1 MGVRELTD
9 GNGREMRSAAASSKA
24 RERPFG
30 TSLRALLLLAIGAS
44 FVLAAA
50 PARAACSLT
59 DLGCVTETVTDTADG
74 VTETV
79 DDVTQPITETVDDQV
94 IGTVGGVVDQ
104 VEDTVEDTVDPI
116 VDEVPLPDP
125 PIDVTEPATPADS
138 SGGPDPRTGPGTPSG
153 GSGNGSSDPGPD
165 SPVERSIPVQ
175 ALVGGAFVSGLD
187 PSPSSDVRIGPSP
200 PAERTGVSLEDVVKG
215 FAFPLGLVLIVGAF
229 LLVQDRL
236 DRRDPRL
243 ALAPVGPDV
252 LDFT

>member
-1 MGVRELTD
+1 
-9 GNGREMRSAAASSKA
+9 MRSAAASSKA
-24 RERPFG
+24 REGPFG

-44 FVLAAA
+44 IVVSAA

-59 DLGCVTETVTDTADG
+59 DLACGTET

-79 DDVTQPITETVDDQV
+79 DDVTDPVT
-94 IGTVGGVVDQ
+94 GTVGRVVDKVKGTVGPVVDQ
-104 VEDTVEDTVDPI
+104 VP
-116 VDEVPLPDP
+116 PLPDP
-125 PIDVTEPATPADS
+125 SIDVTEPPTPADS
-138 SGGPDPRTGPGTPSG
+138 GVGSDPRTGPGTPRG
-153 GSGNGSSDPGPD
+153 DSGNGSSDPGPG
-165 SPVERSIPVQ
+165 SPVERPIPVQ
-175 ALVGGAFVSGLD
+175 ALVGGAFVYGLD

-200 PAERTGVSLEDVVKG
+200 PADRTGVSLEDVVKG